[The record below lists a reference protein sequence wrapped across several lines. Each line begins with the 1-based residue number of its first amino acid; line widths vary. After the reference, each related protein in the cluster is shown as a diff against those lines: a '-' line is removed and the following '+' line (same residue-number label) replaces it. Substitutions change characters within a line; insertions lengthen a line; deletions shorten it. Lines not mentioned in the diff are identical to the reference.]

1 MALLHDILL
10 YIWAPEELF
19 LWLKHRKQVHHF
31 SKILWKLHAAFL
43 GVLQGTWV
51 FCSFQKYF
59 CSQLKSL
66 PPSTFCYLFY
76 LIFQNNIAQA
86 SGMALGYSCTI
97 MNLSAGETDPPPP
110 RRPGKYSSPRD
121 NVWELPC
128 EEAPNCQHMCP
139 KNRNW
144 KAKGN
149 IIHEEALLGSSA
161 EQIHCMILVLKLCGK
176 ESV

>member
-97 MNLSAGETDPPPP
+97 MNLSAGETDPPTAQENILPLGIMFGNFLVRKPP
-110 RRPGKYSSPRD
+110 TASTCVLRTEIEK
-121 NVWELPC
+121 
-128 EEAPNCQHMCP
+128 P
-139 KNRNW
+139 KEILSMR
-144 KAKGN
+144 K
-149 IIHEEALLGSSA
+149 HSLDLLQSKFTAWSWF
-161 EQIHCMILVLKLCGK
+161 
-176 ESV
+176 